1 MNHPVPFA
9 RRRTRL
15 LMAVAGLSI
24 AGAAIAI
31 TQSASADHAG
41 MRADATIVG
50 PATATDP
57 APVVGFARLIED
69 GRGVVHVNIRTW
81 GLPAGLHGMHIHAV
95 GSCTPTFAAAG
106 GHFNPTGATHG
117 EHVRGDHPDHHA
129 GDLPNLEV
137 DERLRGHSNV
147 TSAHFTLSAGAT
159 ASLFDTDGSAIVI
172 HANVDD
178 FTAGTP
184 ETGPGNSGARIAC
197 GVIAE
202 S

>member
-1 MNHPVPFA
+1 MHHH
-9 RRRTRL
+9 RSRL
-15 LMAVAGLSI
+15 LIAIGALSI
-24 AGAAIAI
+24 GAATVAV
-31 TQSASADHAG
+31 TQSASAGHGAI
-41 MRADATIVG
+41 RADATIIG
-50 PATATDP
+50 PATADDP
-57 APVVGFARLIED
+57 EPWIGFARLLED
-69 GRGVVHVNIRTW
+69 RNGVVHVHVRTW

-117 EHVRGDHPDHHA
+117 EHSRGDHPDHHA
-129 GDLPNLEV
+129 GDLPNLDV
-137 DERLRGHSNV
+137 DQRLRGRANV
-147 TSAHFTLSAGAT
+147 TSAHFTLAAQ
-159 ASLFDTDGSAIVI
+159 ANESLFDADGSAIVI

-197 GVIAE
+197 GVITE